1 MQNIENTWYQDATI
15 YSVDLKVFQD
25 TDEDGIGDFQ
35 GLIERLDYLSR
46 LGIDCIWLLPF
57 YPSPGRDNGYDVM
70 DYCGVDPQLGTLGD
84 FVEFVRAA
92 DDRGIRVI
100 IDFVVNH
107 TSDQHPWFQAARS
120 DPDSRYRDFYLW
132 ADEEPE
138 IRPDRGPIFPGEEDH
153 VWSYDN
159 EADAYY
165 YHRFYHFQPDL
176 NVANS
181 EVREE
186 VKKIL
191 GFWLELGVAGFR
203 IDAAGL
209 LTQTKGLAE
218 EPLDDPHGFLQE
230 MHEFVSQRRSDAV
243 LLAEADR
250 PPAKLGE
257 YFGDSDE
264 MHLLLNFQLN
274 AHLILALARGES
286 APLVSVLEKLPDP
299 PENTGWANF
308 VRNLDELNIGALT
321 EAEQADV
328 YEKFAPDERMR
339 IYDRGIRRRLAPI
352 LDGDHD
358 RIKLAYSLLFS
369 LPGTPI
375 IVYGDEIGMGEDLEQ
390 PGRFAV
396 RTPMQWDDSL
406 NADFST
412 IDPDDLIRPL
422 VSDEPFA
429 PNKVNVADQ
438 RADPDSLLNWF
449 SHLVRTHN
457 EFSELARGDGT
468 VIDVDHPAMFAHAS
482 SLAGETIV
490 TVHNLSG
497 ETVTTTLP
505 LNANPTPVLGDARFG
520 PDGDSLHV
528 SLSPY
533 GFCWFQP

>member
-1 MQNIENTWYQDATI
+1 MQDIENTWYQDATI

-25 TDEDGIGDFQ
+25 TDGDGIGDFR
-35 GLIERLDYLSR
+35 GLTDRLDYLSR

-70 DYCGVDPQLGTLGD
+70 DYYGVDSRLGTLGD
-84 FVEFVRAA
+84 FVEFIRAA
-92 DDRGIRVI
+92 DARGIRVV
-100 IDFVVNH
+100 IDLVVNH

-120 DPDSRYRDFYLW
+120 DPDSKYRDFYLW

-138 IRPDRGPIFPGEEDH
+138 VRPDRGPIFPGEEDH
-153 VWSYDN
+153 VWSYDS

-176 NVANS
+176 NVANP

-191 GFWLELGVAGFR
+191 GFWLEVGVAGFR

-209 LTQTKGLAE
+209 LTQTKGLVE
-218 EPLDDPHGFLQE
+218 EPLDDPHGFLRE
-230 MHEFVSQRRSDAV
+230 MRQFVSQRRSDAV

-250 PPAKLGE
+250 PPAELGE

-274 AHLILALARGES
+274 AHVILALARGES
-286 APLVSVLEKLPDP
+286 APLASVLEELPDP
-299 PENTGWANF
+299 PENAGWANF
-308 VRNLDELNIGALT
+308 LRNLDELNIGALT

-328 YEKFAPDERMR
+328 YEEFAPDETMR

-352 LDGDHD
+352 LDGDHE

-375 IVYGDEIGMGEDLEQ
+375 IVYGDEIGMGEDLNQ

-396 RTPMQWDDSL
+396 RTPMQWTDEL
-406 NADFST
+406 NAGFSAV
-412 IDPDDLIRPL
+412 DSDDLIRPV
-422 VSDEPFA
+422 VSDESFA
-429 PNKVNVADQ
+429 AREVNVADQ
-438 RADPDSLLNWF
+438 WADPDSLLNWI
-449 SHLVRTHN
+449 SHLVRTRD
-457 EFSELARGDGT
+457 EFSGLLRGDGT
-468 VIDVDHPAMFAHAS
+468 VLDVDHPAVFAHAS

-490 TVHNLSG
+490 TVHNLSA
-497 ETVTTTLP
+497 ETATTELP
-505 LNANPTPVLGDARFG
+505 LNADPTPVFGDALFE
-520 PDGDSLHV
+520 PDADSVYV

>member
-1 MQNIENTWYQDATI
+1 MQEIENTWYQDATI

-25 TDEDGIGDFQ
+25 TNDDGIGDFQ
-35 GLIERLDYLSR
+35 GLTERLDYFSR

-70 DYCGVDPQLGTLGD
+70 DYYGVDPQLGTLGD

-120 DPDSRYRDFYLW
+120 DPNSKYRDFYLW

-159 EADAYY
+159 KADAYY

-176 NVANS
+176 NVANP

-209 LTQTKGLAE
+209 LTQTKGLVK
-218 EPLDDPHGFLQE
+218 EPLDDPHDFLRE
-230 MHEFVSQRRSDAV
+230 IREFVSWRRSDAV

-250 PPAKLGE
+250 PPAELGE
-257 YFGDSDE
+257 YFGNSNE
-264 MHLLLNFQLN
+264 VHLLLNFQLN
-274 AHLILALARGES
+274 AHIILALARGES
-286 APLVSVLEKLPDP
+286 APLASVLKELPDP
-299 PENTGWANF
+299 PKNAGWANF
-308 VRNLDELNIGALT
+308 LRNLDELNIGALT

-328 YEKFAPDERMR
+328 YEEFAPAETMQ
-339 IYDRGIRRRLAPI
+339 IFDRGIRRRLAPI
-352 LDGDHD
+352 LDGNDE

-375 IVYGDEIGMGEDLEQ
+375 IVYGDEIGMGEDLDQ

-396 RTPMQWDDSL
+396 RTPMQWTDAP
-406 NADFST
+406 NAGFST
-412 IDPDDLIRPL
+412 ADPDDLIRPII
-422 VSDEPFA
+422 SNETFTP
-429 PNKVNVADQ
+429 KEVNVADQ
-438 RADPDSLLNWF
+438 RADPNSLLNWI
-449 SHLVRTHN
+449 SSLIQTYN
-457 EFSELARGDGT
+457 EFPELARGDGT
-468 VIDVDHPAMFAHAS
+468 VLNVDHPAVFAHAS

-490 TVHNLSG
+490 TVHNLSD
-497 ETVTTTLP
+497 ETATITLS
-505 LNANPTPVLGDARFG
+505 LNANPIPIFGDANFG
-520 PDGDSLHV
+520 PDGDSLHI

-533 GFCWFQP
+533 GYCWFQL